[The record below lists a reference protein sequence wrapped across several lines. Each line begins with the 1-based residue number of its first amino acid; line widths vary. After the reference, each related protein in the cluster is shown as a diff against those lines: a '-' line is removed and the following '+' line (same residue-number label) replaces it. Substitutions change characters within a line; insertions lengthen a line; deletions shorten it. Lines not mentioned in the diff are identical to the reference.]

1 MNYNQM
7 VLSHLE
13 AVGLPINFESNYH
26 IFVAY
31 NTAFDWALCSQL
43 SIDLKRLGM
52 RVHVVDVSRK
62 SHSLPKTLV
71 RRILKSSP
79 PISFKYKAL
88 LKRSHIPI
96 IHLKGDNLRKYHSL
110 ARAVVCKDDFDLKNG
125 YGKLVYPTL
134 VDAYKTLKDVKFTKQ
149 RVIEEVSNI
158 LEVEQLIDNWL
169 NADDSHNIVING
181 RISRYRALR
190 HKLESRNASIH
201 YLEIGAT
208 PNHYQLY
215 SRPPQSELENYRQA
229 RALWDTA
236 GPEKI
241 IQAENY
247 FLTRRT
253 FDPNVNISWT
263 SKMVPE
269 FMPVI
274 DKTKKICTFFSSS
287 QIEFVEEIDLRQED
301 DFLDQ
306 GDALLQLLSILPK
319 DEWQVFLRKH
329 PNRPD
334 SGYFDEEDEIWAQSR
349 EYKNLQVIEQDSKVD
364 SFALARASDLIV
376 NFGTSFGAECIYW
389 GLGPVLNLRP
399 TFWTPFVPEN
409 SPRNKSELAAL
420 FQKPRILKSS
430 PEAIL
435 PWGYFCAV
443 RGIQMTD
450 VIWNPR
456 DSWVIRNQKV
466 KITGNIL

>member
-1 MNYNQM
+1 
-7 VLSHLE
+7 
-13 AVGLPINFESNYH
+13 
-26 IFVAY
+26 
-31 NTAFDWALCSQL
+31 
-43 SIDLKRLGM
+43 
-52 RVHVVDVSRK
+52 
-62 SHSLPKTLV
+62 
-71 RRILKSSP
+71 
-79 PISFKYKAL
+79 
-88 LKRSHIPI
+88 
-96 IHLKGDNLRKYHSL
+96 
-110 ARAVVCKDDFDLKNG
+110 
-125 YGKLVYPTL
+125 
-134 VDAYKTLKDVKFTKQ
+134 
-149 RVIEEVSNI
+149 
-158 LEVEQLIDNWL
+158 
-169 NADDSHNIVING
+169 
-181 RISRYRALR
+181 
-190 HKLESRNASIH
+190 
-201 YLEIGAT
+201 
-208 PNHYQLY
+208 
-215 SRPPQSELENYRQA
+215 
-229 RALWDTA
+229 
-236 GPEKI
+236 
-241 IQAENY
+241 
-247 FLTRRT
+247 
-253 FDPNVNISWT
+253 
-263 SKMVPE
+263 MVPE